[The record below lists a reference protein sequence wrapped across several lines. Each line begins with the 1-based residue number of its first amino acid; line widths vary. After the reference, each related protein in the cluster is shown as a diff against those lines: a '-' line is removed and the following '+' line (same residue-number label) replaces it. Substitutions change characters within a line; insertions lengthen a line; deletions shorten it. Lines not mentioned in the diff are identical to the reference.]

1 MREELEKIVKKF
13 YDSEFKKYKKESG
26 DSDEECKWSV
36 SEFVVSEIDDIL
48 SEIVEEEKVAGL
60 SRFHYYVN
68 MISYYI
74 VEVEGEGCYCLCYD
88 DVDGNR
94 VVVDWDLEIRE
105 D

>member
-1 MREELEKIVKKF
+1 MDNFLSQKN
-13 YDSEFKKYKKESG
+13 SG
-26 DSDEECKWSV
+26 APGR
-36 SEFVVSEIDDIL
+36 
-48 SEIVEEEKVAGL
+48 EKVAGL
-60 SRFHYYVN
+60 SRTHYYVD

>member
-1 MREELEKIVKKF
+1 MIISNDDEMYNFFSQKKL
-13 YDSEFKKYKKESG
+13 G
-26 DSDEECKWSV
+26 APGR
-36 SEFVVSEIDDIL
+36 
-48 SEIVEEEKVAGL
+48 EKVVL
-60 SRFHYYVN
+60 FRFLNYNHF

>member
-1 MREELEKIVKKF
+1 MKRTTFSPNKIQVARGTKKVVLF
-13 YDSEFKKYKKESG
+13 RFLKYNH
-26 DSDEECKWSV
+26 
-36 SEFVVSEIDDIL
+36 F
-48 SEIVEEEKVAGL
+48 
-60 SRFHYYVN
+60 

>member
-1 MREELEKIVKKF
+1 MDNFFSQKKRACL
-13 YDSEFKKYKKESG
+13 G
-26 DSDEECKWSV
+26 R
-36 SEFVVSEIDDIL
+36 
-48 SEIVEEEKVAGL
+48 EKVAGL
-60 SRFHYYVN
+60 SRFRYYVN